1 MNTVVPSQASLATMS
16 RFYQRW
22 LAADPARAA
31 RLAALAQ
38 LSLAR
43 LDLGAALELEA
54 RNGQS
59 SAPNGTRLPLGRA
72 MRRLRNLLICALIQR
87 DLDGQADLDE
97 VVTAMSRFAD
107 FAVQAHLAE
116 LMAELTAIHG
126 MPVGDESGR
135 PQQMMVLAMG
145 KHGGFELNVSSDIDL
160 IFVYPEDGDT
170 DAGPG
175 QRSLSNHE
183 FFVRLGRKLIA
194 ALSEIT
200 EDGFTF
206 RVDMALRPNGKSGPL
221 AASLNMVED
230 YLIVQGREWERYAWV
245 KARAVS
251 GEAQDIAALDAI
263 VRPFVFRRYLDFGVI
278 DAIRTMHAQIRA
290 EVNRQERLHPERSHN
305 VKLGRG
311 GIREIEF
318 LTQVFQLIRGG
329 RDPALRERSTRTTLH
344 LLAERELLT
353 PDIVQQLLDAY
364 SFLRNL
370 EHRLQYLEDA
380 QTHTLPA
387 SPEDRDTVAR
397 MMGLADEAALLA
409 RLDEWRTFV
418 AAQFDAIFADRSAG
432 ADPVDASL
440 MDAMSDPDNRDTI
453 TDRLAGLGFND
464 PKAAADRLVA
474 TWQAPRLQSLPE
486 ASRNRLVALIDAA
499 LGQIAAVVQETGLGS
514 HGATLGRLLDF
525 FEAIARRSAYLSL
538 LTEYPHTL
546 ERVIRM
552 INASG
557 WAATFL
563 TQHPILLD
571 ELLDDRGNGAASFGE
586 ELAAL
591 AVSLRNQLDAA
602 AGDTERQLDILRE
615 AHHAQM
621 FRLLALDLAGELS
634 VERLADHLSALADL
648 IVHETVQ
655 RAWRTIA
662 SRHREVPCFA
672 VIAYGKLGGK
682 ELGYV
687 SDLDLIFLF
696 DDDDDLAP
704 SNYAR
709 LAQRFIT
716 WMTTHTP
723 AGILFDI
730 DTALR
735 PDGASGMLVSSVNAF
750 ERYQRASAWV
760 WEHQALT
767 RARFCAG
774 DAAIGARFEAIRE
787 AVLRQDRDASAETL
801 RREVVDMRRRMRDAH
816 PNPSR
821 RFDLKQDAGGMIDIE
836 FIVQYLVLRH
846 AARYPQLTANSGNIA
861 LLRLCGELGLI
872 DAALAQGAADAYR
885 ALRRLQHQVRLQ
897 GQDNARVDP
906 ALVASHADVV
916 VRLWRS
922 CFGD

>member
-1 MNTVVPSQASLATMS
+1 MNSAASAS
-16 RFYQRW
+16 RFLQRW
-22 LAADPARAA
+22 LGADPARAG
-31 RLAALAQ
+31 RLAAMAE
-38 LSLAR
+38 LSLSS
-43 LDLGAALELEA
+43 LDFGAALEAEA
-54 RNGQS
+54 AS
-59 SAPNGTRLPLGRA
+59 LPNGNRLPLGRA
-72 MRRLRNLLICALIQR
+72 MRRLRNLLICAIIER
-87 DLDGQADLDE
+87 DLDGRADLDE

-107 FAVQAHLAE
+107 FAVQSHLAE
-116 LMAELTAIHG
+116 LMAEMTAIHG
-126 MPVGDESGR
+126 VPIGAESGR

-145 KHGGFELNVSSDIDL
+145 KHGGGELNVSSDIDL

-170 DAGPG
+170 QAGPG
-175 QRSLSNHE
+175 QRALSNHE

-200 EDGFTF
+200 GDGFTF

-245 KARAVS
+245 KARAVT
-251 GEAQDIAALDAI
+251 GDAEDIAALDAI

-318 LTQVFQLIRGG
+318 LAQVFQLIRGG
-329 RDPALRERSTRTTLH
+329 RDPALRERSTRKTLR
-344 LLAERELLT
+344 LLAERELLPGDT
-353 PDIVQQLLDAY
+353 VERLLEAY
-364 SFLRNL
+364 TFLRNL
-370 EHRLQYLEDA
+370 EHRLQYIEDA
-380 QTHTLPA
+380 QTHTLPV
-387 SPEDRDTVAR
+387 SPEDRLTVAR
-397 MMGLADEAALLA
+397 MMGLPDEATLLA
-409 RLDEWRTFV
+409 RLDEQRAFV
-418 AAQFDAIFADRSAG
+418 AAQFDAIFADKA
-432 ADPVDASL
+432 ADKGEQAEPAAAFGPSV
-440 MDAMSDPDNRDTI
+440 SDPENSDAI
-453 TDRLAGLGFND
+453 AQQLAGLGFD
-464 PKAAADRLVA
+464 KPVEAAARLAA
-474 TWQAPRLQSLPE
+474 TWQAPRLQTLPE
-486 ASRNRLVALIDAA
+486 ASRNKLAA
-499 LGQIAAVVQETGLGS
+499 LVNTALAQIATVVREAGLGS
-514 HGATLGRLLDF
+514 HAATLGRLLDF

-571 ELLDDRGNGAASFGE
+571 ELLDDRGNAATE
-586 ELAAL
+586 DLPALAAL
-591 AVSLRNQLDAA
+591 LAGHLDAA

-648 IVHETVQ
+648 IVLEVVR
-655 RAWRTIA
+655 RAWLTIPK
-662 SRHREVPCFA
+662 RHREVPRFA

-687 SDLDLIFLF
+687 SDLDVIFLYE
-696 DDDDDLAP
+696 DEDQDAP
-704 SNYAR
+704 GNYAR

-735 PDGASGMLVSSVNAF
+735 PDGASGMLVSSVGAF
-750 ERYQRASAWV
+750 ERYQRSSAWI

-787 AVLRQDRDASAETL
+787 EVLRQDRSGREREL
-801 RREVVDMRRRMRDAH
+801 REEVVKMRKRMHDAH
-816 PNPSR
+816 PSLSD
-821 RFDLKQDAGGMIDIE
+821 RFDLKHNDGGMIDIE

-846 AARYPQLTANSGNIA
+846 SYQHPQLTANKGNIA
-861 LLRLCGELGLI
+861 LLRMCGELGLI
-872 DAALAQGAADAYR
+872 DPALAQGAADAYR
-885 ALRRLQHQVRLQ
+885 LMRKLQHQVRLQ

-906 ALVASHADVV
+906 ALVASHAERV
-916 VRLWRS
+916 VRLWHA
-922 CFGD
+922 CFG